1 MQITVEQYGD
11 ISALK
16 VKHELSVD
24 NVQQFRKHAERQL
37 SDGVRRFVL
46 DLEETLF
53 VDSEGLEAFLWLR
66 DECENIFE
74 VAGVKVASPDDNVRK
89 ILEMTRLD
97 KDFEIYSTVAEA
109 VKAFR

>member
-1 MQITVEQYGD
+1 MQITIEQYGD

-24 NVQQFRKHAERQL
+24 NVQQFRKHAEKQL
-37 SDGVRRFVL
+37 EEGVRRFVL

-74 VAGVKVASPDDNVRK
+74 VAGVKVAAADENVRK

-97 KDFEIYSTVAEA
+97 KDFEIYDTVADA